1 MAEGQTKPVSI
12 GELQKGSYVVIDGV
26 ACRVTDT
33 QTSRPGKH
41 GHAKV
46 RLTGVGLLDDK
57 KRVIVMPGHD
67 SVDVPMVDKRN
78 AQVLSLAGTKATVMD
93 SETYETFELDI
104 PEELKKECVEGSQV
118 LYWILLDQKVM
129 KQIKPSS

>member
-1 MAEGQTKPVSI
+1 MSNTKPVSV
-12 GELQKGSYVVIDGV
+12 GTLQKGNYVIIDGV
-26 ACRVTDT
+26 ACRVSDT

-67 SVDVPMVDKRN
+67 SIEVPMVEKRT
-78 AQVLSLAGTKATVMD
+78 AQVLSISGNKANVMD
-93 SETYETFELDI
+93 VETYETFDLDI
-104 PEELKKECVEGSQV
+104 PDELKATCVEGCQI
-118 LYWILLDQKVM
+118 LYWTVMDGKVM
-129 KQIKPSS
+129 KQIK

>member
-1 MAEGQTKPVSI
+1 MGEGQTKPTSV
-12 GELQKGSYVVIDGV
+12 GTLQKGNYIVIDGV
-26 ACRVTDT
+26 ACRVVDT

-46 RLTGVGLLDDK
+46 RLTAVGLLDDK

-67 SVDVPMVDKRN
+67 NVDVPIVEKKN
-78 AQVLSLAGTKATVMD
+78 AQVLSIAGNKATVMD
-93 SETYETFELDI
+93 SETYETFELEI
-104 PEELKKECVEGSQV
+104 PEELKAECVEGTTI

-129 KQIKPSS
+129 KQVRPA

>member
-1 MAEGQTKPVSI
+1 MGGETKPVSV
-12 GELQKGSYVVIDGV
+12 GNLQKGNYVVIDGV

-67 SVDVPMVDKRN
+67 NIDSPIIEKRS
-78 AQVLSLAGTKATVMD
+78 AQVLSVHSNVANVMD
-93 SETYETFELDI
+93 AETYETFDLPI
-104 PEELKKECVEGSQV
+104 PDELKAECVEGCNI
-118 LYWILLDQKVM
+118 LYWVVLDTKVM
-129 KQIKPSS
+129 KQIKQQ